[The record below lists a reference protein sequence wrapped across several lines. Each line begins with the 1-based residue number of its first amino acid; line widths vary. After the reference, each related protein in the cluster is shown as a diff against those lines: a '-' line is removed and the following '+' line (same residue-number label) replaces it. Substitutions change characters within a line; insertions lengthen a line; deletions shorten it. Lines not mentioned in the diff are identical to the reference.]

1 MKRIHPPIWAL
12 SIAAIAI
19 PLIAVAQ
26 DFEIVSPPN
35 AWNTT
40 PLGIRNGKVYG
51 SYQDLT
57 DARIRGFTYS
67 RSEGYVIFE
76 VTDADPAAGTVAAGV
91 DDAGRIAGY
100 FTQSPQKT
108 LGYIRQPNGQ
118 MRFFDAN
125 SRSSAVTSVTGMN
138 GLGFVTGDYRL
149 AGDPNYW
156 PHGYLRSP
164 VGVIFHIDLPGTA
177 MTYPSDINESGIITG
192 WYAQTL
198 QSPARGFIR
207 QPPVFNFTFDP
218 PANCSIGDGYFQRL
232 NNLGDLIGTCTR
244 DIYFGSGY
252 VRWRTGVM
260 ERIDFPGASA
270 IDGGRHLRRRR
281 DCRNLLRHR
290 RCNRPW
296 IRARSEWHVHFIRR
310 PRSGPR
316 DDPRRANGR
325 AGQYH
330 RNILQRRFPGA
341 NLHPVS
347 RTALSR
353 SQVARRACCS

>member
-57 DARIRGFTYS
+57 DARIHGFTYS

-118 MRFFDAN
+118 VRFFDAN
-125 SRSSAVTSVTGMN
+125 SRSSTVTSVTGMN

-270 IDGGRHLRRRR
+270 TTAAGISDDGEIAGTYYYIVGVIGHGYV
-281 DCRNLLRHR
+281 
-290 RCNRPW
+290 
-296 IRARSEWHVHFIRR
+296 RAPNGTFTSFDVPGADPGTTRVVRMDAQGNITGTYFSGDFQERTFIRY
-310 PRSGPR
+310 
-316 DDPRRANGR
+316 RAP
-325 AGQYH
+325 H
-330 RNILQRRFPGA
+330 
-341 NLHPVS
+341 
-347 RTALSR
+347 
-353 SQVARRACCS
+353 